1 MLQVPFRDFPLSIH
15 SCFKYSII
23 SIIGDNKTRQKT
35 IMTSIVKVPE
45 EVIQYLAGHTNET
58 MTKHY
63 RRISKSVEEER
74 KDLAKEIPFEEVSV
88 RYQSQ
93 KGLKAL

>member
-58 MTKHY
+58 MPKHY

-88 RYQSQ
+88 RRLY
-93 KGLKAL
+93 L